1 MTCNERFNICS
12 ISGGRGLSRSGWY
25 TSRPF
30 SRVMAYPVPPLIT
43 CPFNHGASA
52 FLIVRQEHG
61 LVCRLQHGQRDPHIV
76 PFLQAH
82 R

>member
-43 CPFNHGASA
+43 WPA
-52 FLIVRQEHG
+52 FSGSGWSGVYVSLKTFDIYTTS
-61 LVCRLQHGQRDPHIV
+61 
-76 PFLQAH
+76 
-82 R
+82 